1 MEVARARS
9 LLETAEDARDS
20 NHNVQPA
27 GSLDTM
33 NEIPW
38 NRIAAIAFVLRI
50 LLFIP
55 LTVGLTDG
63 TQCGS
68 VRSFPTSGHAVKEPV
83 SSSGTSSG

>member
-1 MEVARARS
+1 MEAARARS

-50 LLFIP
+50 LLFI
-55 LTVGLTDG
+55 L
-63 TQCGS
+63 
-68 VRSFPTSGHAVKEPV
+68 
-83 SSSGTSSG
+83 